1 MSYRSPILAVR
12 GATELPDASLIDAA
26 GVPSH
31 YSDPL
36 REQRAVERGGVVI
49 DRSHRRVIR
58 VAGPDAPVFLN
69 NLLSQK
75 LDDVSPGF
83 TAAAL
88 DLDMQGRIL
97 HHADV
102 TRTEDAFY
110 LDVPSYAFETFLD
123 FLTKMIFWSDV
134 TVEEADLAILTVLG
148 APSSFDPAAVLATP
162 PAFVRTVDWRGPR
175 RVDIAVP
182 REELMDAFRALTGAD
197 GAALAPAGIMTFT
210 AERIKALEPEQR
222 ADLDAKSIPHEVHTL
237 IARGGNLG
245 AVHLDKGCYR
255 GQETVARVE
264 NLGRSPRLLVML
276 HIDGSAPVDPQP
288 GDTITM
294 GGRTVG
300 RLGSVAQDC
309 DYGPIGLALVKRSAL
324 NAPATPGPAAAIGAQ
339 LEILAGSVPG
349 GAESTDSAEAT
360 ADLVVISASVD
371 PDSLPADEG
380 QRAGRVAVNKLR
392 GNAKTHPA
400 K

>member
-26 GVPSH
+26 DVPSH

-49 DRSHRRVIR
+49 DRSHRHVIR

-148 APSSFDPAAVLATP
+148 APSSFDPGVLAAT

-182 REELMDAFRALTGAD
+182 RQELMNAFRALTGAD
-197 GAALAPAGIMTFT
+197 GAALTPAGIMTFT

-300 RLGSVAQDC
+300 RLGSVAHDC
-309 DYGPIGLALVKRSAL
+309 DYGPIGLALVKRSVL
-324 NAPATPGPAAAIGAQ
+324 NAPATPGPAAAVGAQ
-339 LEILAGSVPG
+339 LEILAGT
-349 GAESTDSAEAT
+349 GADDADGTESA
-360 ADLVVISASVD
+360 ADPIVISASVD

-380 QRAGRVAVNKLR
+380 QRAGRVAVDKLR
-392 GNAKTHPA
+392 GNAKTHPTT
-400 K
+400 

>member
-75 LDDVSPGF
+75 LDSVSPGF

-148 APSSFDPAAVLATP
+148 APASFDPAAALAAP

-175 RVDIAVP
+175 RIDIAVP
-182 REELMDAFRALTGAD
+182 REELMNAFRALRDSGLT
-197 GAALAPAGIMTFT
+197 PAGIMTFT

-222 ADLDAKSIPHEVHTL
+222 ADLDAKSIPHEAHTL

-300 RLGSVAQDC
+300 RLGSVAHDC

-324 NAPATPGPAAAIGAQ
+324 NAPATPGPAAAVGAQ
-339 LEILAGSVPG
+339 LEIHAGS
-349 GAESTDSAEAT
+349 GANTTDP
-360 ADLVVISASVD
+360 VVVSASVD

-380 QRAGRVAVNKLR
+380 QRAGRVAVDKLR
-392 GNAKTHPA
+392 GNAKTHPSS
-400 K
+400 